1 MNRSLSPSIAVA
13 AKDLRSELRTR
24 YGLTTLGLSVVT
36 TVALVVFAAGEEPL
50 SRPLSAAIVW
60 IAMVTTAMAGLGRT
74 FISEEERGTSVFL
87 RLTAPSLAVY
97 FGKLGVNLALCTLAN
112 VATALLFFLFV
123 PAIGAGNI
131 ISYSAV
137 VLTGSLGISAS
148 ATIISAIVAKA
159 GGRNALLPVL
169 AFPLLVPVLL
179 PGVNATIAAMAGF
192 SIGEIIGD
200 LVVVTSYSGIL
211 IVVSVLVFDVLWED

>member
-1 MNRSLSPSIAVA
+1 
-13 AKDLRSELRTR
+13 
-24 YGLTTLGLSVVT
+24 
-36 TVALVVFAAGEEPL
+36 
-50 SRPLSAAIVW
+50 
-60 IAMVTTAMAGLGRT
+60 MVTTAMAGLGRT

-87 RLTAPSLAVY
+87 RLTTPSLSVY

-112 VATALLFFLFV
+112 VATAVLFFLFV
-123 PAIGAGNI
+123 PAIGAGNM
-131 ISYSAV
+131 ISYTAV
-137 VLTGSLGISAS
+137 VLSGSLGISAS

-192 SIGEIIGD
+192 SIAEILGD

-211 IVVSVLVFDVLWED
+211 IVVSALVFDVLWED